1 MIATLEG
8 IVSEATPTSV
18 ILDVQGVGYEVHIP
32 VTTAEKLPGNGN
44 KTKLHIR
51 AIYREDTQ
59 QLFGFHNRQLKDLF
73 NVVIDKVSGVGP
85 KSALG
90 ILSHHTADSLRTA
103 IATEDVKML
112 TKCPGI
118 GKKTAE
124 RIIVELKDFMGAA
137 LFSGGPP
144 AAVSV
149 QSPTANSPA
158 TTPSNHQN
166 LLDAVAALGAL
177 GYKAPEAEKSVL
189 RVLKTIGDGASVE
202 ELVKGAL
209 QK

>member
-8 IVSEATPTSV
+8 IVSESTPTSV

-32 VTTAEKLPGNGN
+32 VTTAEKLPANGN

-59 QLFGFHNRQLKDLF
+59 QLFGFHTRQLKDLF

-137 LFSGGPP
+137 LFAAPQSGIVSTP
-144 AAVSV
+144 ASVS
-149 QSPTANSPA
+149 S
-158 TTPSNHQN
+158 TPDASGTQLN
-166 LLDAVAALGAL
+166 LQDAVAALMAL
-177 GYKAPEAEKSVL
+177 GYKAAEAEKSVL
-189 RVLKTIGDGASVE
+189 RILKTIGDDASVE

>member
-8 IVSEATPTSV
+8 IVSESTPTNV

-32 VTTAEKLPGNGN
+32 VTTAEKLPGNGK

-59 QLFGFHNRQLKDLF
+59 QLFGFHSRQLKDLF

-137 LFSGGPP
+137 LFTAPPSGS
-144 AAVSV
+144 VSV
-149 QSPTANSPA
+149 PASGSPA
-158 TTPSNHQN
+158 SEASGSQHN
-166 LLDAVAALGAL
+166 LQDAVAALMAL

-189 RVLKTIGDGASVE
+189 RVLKTMGEDASVE

>member
-8 IVSEATPTSV
+8 IVSESTPTSV
-18 ILDVQGVGYEVHIP
+18 ILDVQGVGYDVHIP

-90 ILSHHTADSLRTA
+90 ILSHHTAESLRTA

-137 LFSGGPP
+137 LFSASPSGN
-144 AAVSV
+144 VS
-149 QSPTANSPA
+149 SPSPA
-158 TTPSNHQN
+158 SIPAHTSGSQQHIQ
-166 LLDAVAALGAL
+166 DAVAALMAL
-177 GYKAPEAEKSVL
+177 GYKVAEAEKSVL
-189 RVLKTIGDGASVE
+189 RVLKTVGEGASVE

>member
-8 IVSEATPTSV
+8 IVSESTPTSV
-18 ILDVQGVGYEVHIP
+18 ILDVQGVGYDVHIP

-90 ILSHHTADSLRTA
+90 ILSHHTAESLRTA

-118 GKKTAE
+118 GKKNRRAYHCRTE
-124 RIIVELKDFMGAA
+124 RFYGRCLV
-137 LFSGGPP
+137 FSF
-144 AAVSV
+144 SIWKRFL
-149 QSPTANSPA
+149 SFTRFDSR
-158 TTPSNHQN
+158 THQW
-166 LLDAVAALGAL
+166 
-177 GYKAPEAEKSVL
+177 
-189 RVLKTIGDGASVE
+189 
-202 ELVKGAL
+202 
-209 QK
+209 

>member
-8 IVSEATPTSV
+8 IVSESTPTSV
-18 ILDVQGVGYEVHIP
+18 ILDGQGGGYEVP
-32 VTTAEKLPGNGN
+32 SPLTTAEKPPGNGK

-59 QLFGFHNRQLKDLF
+59 QLFGFHSRQLKDLF

-137 LFSGGPP
+137 LFTAPPSGS
-144 AAVSV
+144 VSV
-149 QSPTANSPA
+149 PASGSPA
-158 TTPSNHQN
+158 SEASGSQHN
-166 LLDAVAALGAL
+166 LQDAVAALMAL

-189 RVLKTIGDGASVE
+189 RVLKTIGEDASVE